1 MFVIWFDGTWCE
13 FTELFTTHRGRDNNY
28 VVAHS
33 VRSAIDFLDVLL
45 GLTPNAT
52 VH

>member
-1 MFVIWFDGTWCE
+1 MYAIWFDGAWCE
-13 FTELFTTHRGRDNNY
+13 MNHLYLHPERTNNY

-33 VRSAIDFLDVLL
+33 VQAAIDFIDVLL
-45 GLTPNAT
+45 GLTPDTT

>member
-1 MFVIWFDGTWCE
+1 MDH
-13 FTELFTTHRGRDNNY
+13 LYLHRERTNNY

-33 VRSAIDFLDVLL
+33 VRTAIDFLDVLL
-45 GLTPNAT
+45 GLTPDAT